1 MKQINPAL
9 CKYILYI
16 MLIFCSQIY
25 FVHEKRT
32 NSNLTEVLRRD
43 NCCAVYWLPYSVTK
57 PANTKIVSK
66 LIGSRQNAILAFLY
80 IA

>member
-1 MKQINPAL
+1 
-9 CKYILYI
+9 

-25 FVHEKRT
+25 FGHEKVT
-32 NSNLTEVLRRD
+32 NSNLTEVLCRD

-57 PANTKIVSK
+57 PANTKIVTK

-80 IA
+80 SA